1 MTSLSPSGS
10 WKEGQWGALMWR
22 SARFLFPSH
31 PPSAPVLPERTPAF
45 CCCPY
50 EDIVLGPMMR

>member
-1 MTSLSPSGS
+1 MGGVNVEVSSLSVPIS
-10 WKEGQWGALMWR
+10 
-22 SARFLFPSH
+22 
-31 PPSAPVLPERTPAF
+31 PPSAPVLPERTPEF